1 MPTPPRV
8 TRMSPAAKGLTLLV
22 IVVVLAAAWWVTRGT
37 STGKSATA
45 GASTGTS
52 HSAPARAGASAGS
65 SAAKPVRTPGAAR
78 ATPDSGLSAI
88 AESALPAQARHT
100 LSLIRAGGPYPY
112 SQDDGVFGNLE
123 GLLPKHQRGYYR
135 EYTVVTPGSG
145 DRGPR
150 RIIAGADGDRYYTAD
165 HYASFQQIEEG
176 R

>member
-1 MPTPPRV
+1 MSTVPTPPRV

-22 IVVVLAAAWWVTRGT
+22 IVVVLASAWWVTRGT

-45 GASTGTS
+45 GASTNTS
-52 HSAPARAGASAGS
+52 HSAPARAGASS

-112 SQDDGVFGNLE
+112 SQDDGVFGNFE

-165 HYASFQQIEEG
+165 HYEIG
-176 R
+176 RAHV